1 MLYLKNYHM
10 KKVFFLFLALVASL
24 AIQAQIETKPDS
36 TGKNSDELQTL
47 FTKTGQTGWWLSADF
62 TWTKFDSR
70 DLFLGGMSGGMIIN
84 HSLSIGLAGYGTM
97 NSQNLR
103 YSGISDVAD
112 VYLYGGYGGL
122 KLEYRINP
130 LKKINVAFPLLI
142 GGGGLTY
149 STWAMDY
156 MHGNNNYGNSEF
168 TYAWDSF
175 FVIEPGVVV
184 GVNLLKYI
192 RLDAGVSYILAPGIN
207 LPKTSNNPLNSFNA
221 GISLKFGRF

>member
-1 MLYLKNYHM
+1 MLNLKIYHM

-24 AIQAQIETKPDS
+24 AIKAQIKTKSDS

-47 FTKTGQTGWWLSADF
+47 FTKTSQPGWWISADLA
-62 TWTKFDSR
+62 WTKFDSK
-70 DLFLGGMSGGMIIN
+70 DVFLGGMSGGIIIN
-84 HSLSIGLAGYGTM
+84 HSFSIGLAGYGIM

-175 FVIEPGVVV
+175 FVIEPGVVL
-184 GVNLLKYI
+184 GVNLLKFM
-192 RLDAGVSYILAPGIN
+192 RLDAGISYIFAPGID
-207 LPKTSNNPLNSFNA
+207 LPKTSSNPLNSFN
-221 GISLKFGRF
+221 GSISFKFGRF